1 MHLLATL
8 KIKSGK
14 MPEAFEKLGEM
25 VAVIEAKAGWK
36 LVSGFHSLSGHT
48 HTIVHL
54 WDIGDSYD
62 QAHARM
68 SQASEVLKLLPPIFE
83 LVDEETTM
91 LLNKTPYSD

>member
-8 KIKSGK
+8 KVKSGK

-25 VAVIEAKAGWK
+25 VAVVEAKAGWK
-36 LVSGFHSLSGHT
+36 LAGGFHSLSGHT

-54 WDIGDSYD
+54 WDLGDSYD
-62 QAHARM
+62 QARVRM
-68 SQASEVLKLLPPIFE
+68 SQASELLKLLPPIFE
-83 LVDEETTM
+83 LLEEETTM

>member
-1 MHLLATL
+1 MHILATL
-8 KIKSGK
+8 KVKSGK
-14 MPEAFEKLGEM
+14 MPEAFGKIGEL

-68 SQASEVLKLLPPIFE
+68 SQASELRKLLPPILE
-83 LVDEETTM
+83 LLEEETTM
-91 LLNKTPYSD
+91 LLDKTPYSH